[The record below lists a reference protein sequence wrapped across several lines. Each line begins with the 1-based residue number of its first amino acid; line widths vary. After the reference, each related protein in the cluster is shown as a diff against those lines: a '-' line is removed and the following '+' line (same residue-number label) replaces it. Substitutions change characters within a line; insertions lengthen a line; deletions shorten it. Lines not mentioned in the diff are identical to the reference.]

1 MWTETRWES
10 NVKGVEPLRYQ
21 AAAVREALIEVRHQ
35 TKDPV
40 IKIEAQSLSE
50 EVGSYRFTIC
60 AVVWYDI
67 FFVVVENSVY
77 SVLHTG
83 QHKTI

>member
-1 MWTETRWES
+1 M
-10 NVKGVEPLRYQ
+10 
-21 AAAVREALIEVRHQ
+21 VREALIEVRGQ

-60 AVVWYDI
+60 VVVWYDI